1 MDKKAKPYGI
11 IEQEILFTKG
21 LSMRGKLL
29 YCALKTYVN
38 DGVLAF
44 PKQEVLAEGLDIS
57 ERTIIRAIKD
67 LVDAGLIEKHKNWKL
82 NNYTILSSDKYSPDK
97 PKIDTSS
104 DKYSPDQVTNLH
116 PTIEHYQKNTT
127 SKEKKRTKPRREI
140 TPPRKQPN
148 PLHKPCREIFEKFH
162 NENFTFK
169 YKWNYVKDGP
179 NLNTLIKN
187 LQNHIKDTG
196 GGGEFE
202 DIFLHFLNIAI
213 KDKWVSDN
221 FTVSVLMSQTTQILN
236 KHAGKKSRYDPVEHA
251 ALVAEIEKQMES

>member
-29 YCALKTYVN
+29 YCALKTYTN
-38 DGVLAF
+38 NGKECF
-44 PKQEVLAEGLDIS
+44 PSQEVLAEGLDIS
-57 ERTIIRAIKD
+57 ERTVIDAIKD
-67 LVDAGLIEKHKNWKL
+67 LVKAGLIRKDRNWKL
-82 NNYTILSSDKYSPDK
+82 NNYVLLSSEESAPDDKEVEV
-97 PKIDTSS
+97 SS
-104 DKYSPDQVTNLH
+104 EESAPNQVKNLH
-116 PTIEHYQKNTT
+116 LTIEHYQKNTT